1 MTQIIYIF
9 LKITNFITKSCYNI
23 ITIHTHVVNHVFPN
37 YKLYKVILYLYHT
50 STQGRSQ
57 EFSLGGPNCSIDTLT
72 IVHIEYKIIYF
83 DILSNS

>member
-1 MTQIIYIF
+1 MYFLII
-9 LKITNFITKSCYNI
+9 
-23 ITIHTHVVNHVFPN
+23 
-37 YKLYKVILYLYHT
+37 KLYKVILYLYHT